1 MSSHMT
7 QVNQYSD
14 DDDNDDANAVNDD
27 DDADDVGDD
36 ADADNMK
43 GQVDVYPIATR
54 RMDVAMQNFCSKT
67 FWLDVQHRYT
77 TEVRA

>member
-1 MSSHMT
+1 MT

-14 DDDNDDANAVNDD
+14 DDGNDDDDDANAV

-36 ADADNMK
+36 VRADNKK
-43 GQVDVYPIATR
+43 GQVDVYQIATR